1 MGLHDD
7 LYPKTTT
14 RLRSRWQ
21 TDALS
26 GPRMASTVDDA
37 DAAVLQKTPMFGGS
51 LAVLGLDSGTVRTIS
66 AGKMAEARSR
76 DTKQAELEAN
86 AKKLAGISGWDF
98 VRIAWLKSLLVP
110 LQKAKFFDNPVVLEE
125 LANTTNA
132 SEIAKLGESLAR
144 GINAGSSL
152 ASAIPG
158 VGAIGGAVAGAAVGF
173 FEWIIGAIDRTSE
186 RNKQFLLGRLL
197 LVKMIEW
204 CGPPPSSLVL
214 QVGYRGGNFFQRIAT
229 LYTIAAKYYREKPEA
244 WLAIPAYDK
253 AGMQAFADLLTTP
266 MRQSIGYTPLWAP
279 GLVRTT
285 RNTDALDVQGADLR
299 TYSISEDHKIL
310 SWKAQSD
317 FNLYYALDSW
327 YPQLAKSPW
336 AEKGYF
342 TPGELAAF
350 RMDADSGISHVPN
363 TLPADTAGWVFK
375 NVYYGRYEGREGL
388 VTFMPDLLAYATIVI
403 NMNKD
408 SGLLYGPTEVLT
420 K

>member
-1 MGLHDD
+1 MGLHED

-14 RLRSRWQ
+14 RLRSRWG
-21 TDALS
+21 APYA
-26 GPRMASTVDDA
+26 GPRIASTVDDA
-37 DAAVLQKTPMFGGS
+37 DAALLQKTPLLGGS
-51 LAVLGLDSGTVRTIS
+51 LAVLGLDSGSVRTLNVNAIQ
-66 AGKMAEARSR
+66 EAKAR
-76 DTKQAELEAN
+76 DAKQAELEAN

-110 LQKAKFFDNPVVLEE
+110 LQKAKFFDNPAVLEE

-132 SEIAKLGESLAR
+132 SEIAKLGDSLAR
-144 GINAGSSL
+144 GINSASSI
-152 ASAIPG
+152 ASVIPG
-158 VGAIGGAVAGAAVGF
+158 VGAIGGAVAGATIGF
-173 FEWIIGAIDRTSE
+173 IEWIVGALERATE

-244 WLAIPAYDK
+244 WLAVPAYDK

-266 MRQSIGYTPLWAP
+266 LRQSIGYTPLWAP

-299 TYSISEDHKIL
+299 TYSISEDRTVL

-317 FNLYYALDSW
+317 FFFYYALDAW
-327 YPQLAKSPW
+327 YPQLAKSSW

-350 RMDADSGISHVPN
+350 RMDANSGVTN
-363 TLPADTAGWVFK
+363 TPSTTANDTGAWIFK
-375 NVYYGRYEGREGL
+375 NVYYGRYDGREGL
-388 VTFMPDLLAYATIVI
+388 VTFMPELLAYATVAI